1 MVSVSSCVAP
11 YELQPI
17 RFGAKSLIQE
27 VKKFFSNIASVFR
40 NPAHDP
46 ERYAKIKDLLTPFEV
61 GHAKRRLGNNAD
73 GGYVLSEELL
83 NSAQHLYSL
92 GISTDCQIDLELA
105 EAGKKVYQ
113 YDKDNCVTPTHPN
126 MRFKQ
131 MWVDGESFQK
141 EVKLTGGAERS
152 NNLLLMDIE
161 GGEYDVIFEAA
172 TLLPIFSQIC
182 LELHAVLT
190 DVKTEQLL
198 ESLNLTHTLI
208 HIHANNWVLWPGY
221 TAYTGHPGVLKGLLD
236 LLELTY
242 VRNDTFINKQPWHS
256 KSPTPIDKKTS
267 QTFQRLNLIGGV
279 VESSLEIATNIS
291 STFSSN

>member
-1 MVSVSSCVAP
+1 M
-11 YELQPI
+11 
-17 RFGAKSLIQE
+17 
-27 VKKFFSNIASVFR
+27 FR

-46 ERYAKIKDLLTPFEV
+46 ERYTTINDLLTPFDV

-83 NSAQHLYSL
+83 DSAQHVYSL

-131 MWVDGESFQK
+131 MWIGGESFQREIK
-141 EVKLTGGAERS
+141 MTGGAERS

-161 GGEYDVIFEAA
+161 GGEYDVVLNSGD
-172 TLLPIFSQIC
+172 LLNHFSQIC

-190 DVKTEQLL
+190 NTNI
-198 ESLNLTHTLI
+198 ESLLNRLNQTHTLI
-208 HIHANNWVLWPGY
+208 HIHANNWVLWPDY
-221 TAYTGHPGVLKGLLD
+221 KSYTGHSGIKNGLPD

-242 VRNDTFINKQPWHS
+242 VRNDTFTTRRMSQE
-256 KSPTPIDKKTS
+256 KSPTPIDKRNIPN
-267 QTFQRLNLIGGV
+267 FRE
-279 VESSLEIATNIS
+279 VEMGWWCH
-291 STFSSN
+291 